1 MEVTTISESIFFLW
15 IIPVVLF
22 VCLPLLML
30 FVKLAT
36 NVLSVKSKEIH
47 QESTCLAD
55 SMN

>member
-1 MEVTTISESIFFLW
+1 MEVATISESIVCLW
-15 IIPVVLF
+15 LIPVVLV

-47 QESTCLAD
+47 QESTYLAD